1 MFFSVLMETTDKA
14 YIKLKWGLALKKIID
29 ENKAINQKK
38 KEEGGE
44 KDKNLIDSFGKLES
58 SSGIPK
64 ATLVNICMGRKNGA
78 STTWIAIINA
88 FGLNLTQFSAYYDGL
103 SVDDVMKYKSEVDTA
118 ISDRMKKKK

>member
-1 MFFSVLMETTDKA
+1 MENTDKA

-29 ENKAINQKK
+29 ANKAINQKK
-38 KEEGGE
+38 KDEGGV
-44 KDKNLIDSFGKLES
+44 KDKNLIDSFGRLES

-88 FGLNLTQFSAYYDGL
+88 FGLSLTQFAAYYDGL
-103 SVDDVMKYKSEVDTA
+103 SVDEVLKYKTEVDKA
-118 ISDRMKKKK
+118 ISDRAKKKK